1 MGEEILKKLYD
12 RLEYD
17 GWGFWLPEWCLSG
30 DTEIKP
36 SYEEFIETL
45 KNYE

>member
-17 GWGFWLPEWCLSG
+17 GWGLSG

-36 SYEEFIETL
+36 SYEEFIEAL